1 MHPPPATESAHV
13 ALPRSGRAKEL
24 AIYVD
29 RWCEIEA
36 DAAAITRGF
45 SASGGSSSD
54 TLLLGGSTSA
64 VPAVAVE
71 EASPGKP
78 TNGVAVDIA
87 SELIECQKIEYLL
100 TEVGALAGALSL
112 PNATAANG
120 VAMVQQKLAFAL
132 SSFRSAM
139 AFCARGLRILFRDIS
154 EVERSL
160 LHDMPPTSPQR
171 PQ

>member
-1 MHPPPATESAHV
+1 MSELKGDAIGPLRTAFTDGLQELLGVSLQMIALALSNELMTVATR
-13 ALPRSGRAKEL
+13 PGRAKEL

-71 EASPGKP
+71 E
-78 TNGVAVDIA
+78 
-87 SELIECQKIEYLL
+87 
-100 TEVGALAGALSL
+100 
-112 PNATAANG
+112 
-120 VAMVQQKLAFAL
+120 
-132 SSFRSAM
+132 
-139 AFCARGLRILFRDIS
+139 
-154 EVERSL
+154 
-160 LHDMPPTSPQR
+160 
-171 PQ
+171 